1 MKLEQSNMK
10 DENNREIWE
19 AIISKYKSN
28 FKEYKK
34 KIKNLEENDVEEQN
48 SGDYLDPYAN
58 INLNQL
64 NVKQALER
72 GDAILK
78 EDEKIISRMVKIVKD
93 DVEKIKEANVNINSQ
108 KEKLD
113 IVDDDL
119 KEIDLSL
126 DRSKKKIK
134 SIYKYV

>member
-48 SGDYLDPYAN
+48 NGDYLDPYAN

-134 SIYKYV
+134 SMYKYV

>member
-48 SGDYLDPYAN
+48 NGDYLDPYAN

-78 EDEKIISRMVKIVKD
+78 EDEKIIFRMVKIVKD

-134 SIYKYV
+134 SMYKYV

>member
-126 DRSKKKIK
+126 DRSKKK
-134 SIYKYV
+134 